1 MNAYTDHQKG
11 GIPMSADT
19 RESELQT
26 APAQSGRTNRQR
38 VPVDWQEET
47 IVVNGQ
53 ELTVL
58 FPEDG

>member
-1 MNAYTDHQKG
+1 MNTD
-11 GIPMSADT
+11 M

-26 APAQSGRTNRQR
+26 APAQSGRANRQR
-38 VPVDWQEET
+38 VPVDWQEGT